1 MRKGV
6 KILPIV
12 ITFKKQ
18 PINFSAALKLL
29 NNMNA
34 LNSEIVASKINMV

>member
-1 MRKGV
+1 MR
-6 KILPIV
+6 
-12 ITFKKQ
+12 KQ

-34 LNSEIVASKINMV
+34 LNSEFVASKIDMV

>member
-1 MRKGV
+1 MR
-6 KILPIV
+6 
-12 ITFKKQ
+12 KQ

-34 LNSEIVASKINMV
+34 LNSEFVDRKIGIV